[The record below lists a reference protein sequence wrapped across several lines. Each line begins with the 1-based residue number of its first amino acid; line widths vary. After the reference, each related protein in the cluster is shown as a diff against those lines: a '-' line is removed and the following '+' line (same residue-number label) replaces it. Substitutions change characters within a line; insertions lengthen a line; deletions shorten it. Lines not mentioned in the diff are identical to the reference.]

1 MTHHRI
7 INGRFSSGRLISLFI
22 MGFDSLESNIRVKWC
37 MDPCYWMLT
46 RPTLTN
52 LDSLIYLVLLMSN
65 QIDTLNKQIII
76 FPHIAYLVK
85 LSSTRFFSFLG
96 NSKKFVLRIG
106 VTIMYLDAARK
117 WCILT
122 RLLINAFKTMFVL
135 RFIHILLQNNL
146 TSTQ

>member
-22 MGFDSLESNIRVKWC
+22 MGFDSLVSNIRVKWC

-52 LDSLIYLVLLMSN
+52 LDSFIYLVLLMSN

-76 FPHIAYLVK
+76 FPQIAYLVK
-85 LSSTRFFSFLG
+85 LSSTRFSLFLG
-96 NSKKFVLRIG
+96 TQIHKFIPKVCIAYRCNYNVFGCDTNMIYVDKIAYQRVQDNVCLA
-106 VTIMYLDAARK
+106 VHSYLT
-117 WCILT
+117 LE
-122 RLLINAFKTMFVL
+122 
-135 RFIHILLQNNL
+135 
-146 TSTQ
+146 